1 MCIPRPLVA
10 IVSTGVGVGGLILL
24 REGTGGPKLLRLLGT
39 DNKRFNNTV
48 KLSIATNQLKHKKW
62 PL

>member
-1 MCIPRPLVA
+1 M
-10 IVSTGVGVGGLILL
+10 STGVGVGGLILL

-39 DNKRFNNTV
+39 DNKRFNKTV
-48 KLSIATNQLKHKKW
+48 KLSIATNQWKHKKW